1 MLVEPVLGAARLPW
15 RLWQIPYV
23 APLLHCFMIPASL
36 EHGVVHRP
44 VASDFIGGILHNTK
58 AVLVVPIWCTPVM
71 LVATTLVGLSE
82 LCDEGL

>member
-1 MLVEPVLGAARLPW
+1 MLGAARLPW
-15 RLWQIPYV
+15 ASL
-23 APLLHCFMIPASL
+23 ADTLCGPLLHCLMIPASL

-44 VASDFIGGILHNTK
+44 VASDFIGGISHNTE
-58 AVLVVPIWCTPVM
+58 AVLVVPIWCTLVM